1 MSKQNNGMIPW
12 GSARE
17 PQVLS
22 SRDVSQTR
30 SSGVGELAAVSPVV
44 DLVPPG
50 SGVGVDALW
59 RHKWKLVLGM
69 LVCSSA
75 AALISLYQTP
85 TYRARTTVEINSVN
99 ENLLNLKDVDPY
111 AAAGPAGADVSID
124 NYIEIAQS
132 RSLIRSTVA
141 RLGLEG
147 AYAQQPQ
154 RWYAPWLAAVGL
166 RAPAAE
172 PAREQAI
179 GAVAGSLTVRS
190 RGTRLIELL
199 YDSTDPALAAKVLN
213 TLTSEWIEWNLD
225 SRWKRSQRTS
235 DWLVGHVA
243 ELRQRLED
251 SQDKLQAYARNS
263 GLMFVSEKH
272 SVAEEKLQQLQAEL
286 SRAQAERVAK
296 QSSYEIAKALPAES
310 LPGVLDSG
318 LLRDVQSKRTDL
330 GRQLAEAQTLLTP
343 SHYKVKQLQAQVAEL
358 DAALGRERSGIMSRI
373 ENEYE
378 SARRREQL
386 LTKAYTNHAALVSDA
401 AAKAV
406 HYDVLKRE
414 VETNGQLYGSILQK
428 VRESGIASAIRA
440 SNIQVLD
447 PAEIPARPFK
457 PNIAVNSLLG
467 ATSGLLLAALLV
479 FVRERSDRSFRAPG
493 DVSNFLQLPEL
504 GIIPSGADQ
513 LRLNGNRVE
522 LASWKQRPSLVAESF
537 RATLASILVS
547 VDARDRSTVLLLTS
561 PGPGEGKT
569 TVSTNLAIALART
582 GREVLLID
590 ADLRKPRVHE
600 IFGLSNDA
608 GLSDLLRAE
617 NPVAEIERRPLCQA
631 TELPGLHVL
640 TSGQGDEETLDLLSR
655 RRIQELLAQF
665 RSEFDAVI
673 IDTPP
678 VMHLADARVLG
689 RLADAV
695 VLVVRAGETNRDQA
709 MAARRRLAEDG
720 IPLLGTI
727 LNDWNPDS
735 LGYTANYSY
744 YAKTAG
750 AGKKT

>member
-1 MSKQNNGMIPW
+1 
-12 GSARE
+12 
-17 PQVLS
+17 
-22 SRDVSQTR
+22 
-30 SSGVGELAAVSPVV
+30 
-44 DLVPPG
+44 
-50 SGVGVDALW
+50 
-59 RHKWKLVLGM
+59 
-69 LVCSSA
+69 
-75 AALISLYQTP
+75 
-85 TYRARTTVEINSVN
+85 
-99 ENLLNLKDVDPY
+99 
-111 AAAGPAGADVSID
+111 
-124 NYIEIAQS
+124 
-132 RSLIRSTVA
+132 
-141 RLGLEG
+141 
-147 AYAQQPQ
+147 
-154 RWYAPWLAAVGL
+154 
-166 RAPAAE
+166 
-172 PAREQAI
+172 
-179 GAVAGSLTVRS
+179 
-190 RGTRLIELL
+190 
-199 YDSTDPALAAKVLN
+199 
-213 TLTSEWIEWNLD
+213 
-225 SRWKRSQRTS
+225 
-235 DWLVGHVA
+235 
-243 ELRQRLED
+243 
-251 SQDKLQAYARNS
+251 
-263 GLMFVSEKH
+263 
-272 SVAEEKLQQLQAEL
+272 
-286 SRAQAERVAK
+286 VAK
-296 QSSYEIAKALPAES
+296 QSSYEIARALPVES

-330 GRQLAEAQTLLTP
+330 ARQLAEAQTLLTP

-386 LTKAYTNHAALVSDA
+386 LTKAYTSHAAFVSDA
-401 AAKAV
+401 AARAV

-479 FVRERSDRSFRAPG
+479 FVRERADRSFKSPG
-493 DVSNFLQLPEL
+493 DVSNYLQLPEL

-590 ADLRKPRVHE
+590 ADLRKPRIHE

-617 NPVAEIERRPLCQA
+617 NPAAEIERRPLCQP
-631 TELPGLHVL
+631 TKLPGLHVL

-655 RRIQELLAQF
+655 RRIQDLLTQL
-665 RSEFDAVI
+665 RGEFDAVI

-727 LNDWNPDS
+727 LNDWNPDV
-735 LGYTANYSY
+735 LGYGANYSY

-750 AGKKT
+750 AGKKS